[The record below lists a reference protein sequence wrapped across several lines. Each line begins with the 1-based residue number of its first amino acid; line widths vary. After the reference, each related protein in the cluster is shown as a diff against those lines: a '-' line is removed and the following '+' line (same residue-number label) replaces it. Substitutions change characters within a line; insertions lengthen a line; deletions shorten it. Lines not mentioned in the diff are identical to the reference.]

1 MAQTS
6 LDGFPNTLW
15 PQVRAQCQGRGPGA
29 RCNCSFIDEACR
41 ASFSATGQNAVIE
54 SSGHPPLTS
63 TDDEIPRIV
72 ESALEPFGDG
82 ADTVTQTCSDAARM
96 WIVDVAPARSDA
108 APMSV
113 AFGGDDLL
121 SAVVGRTWLQMFPLS
136 EDLMAE
142 LREIVESVLAGHL
155 EEAGWGSRSFANI
168 GVGEHMV
175 RVGHV
180 HLPVPWAWRLVRRFV
195 AYG

>member
-1 MAQTS
+1 M
-6 LDGFPNTLW
+6 
-15 PQVRAQCQGRGPGA
+15 
-29 RCNCSFIDEACR
+29 
-41 ASFSATGQNAVIE
+41 E

-63 TDDEIPRIV
+63 TDDEIRRIV

-82 ADTVTQTCSDAARM
+82 AATVSQTWSDAAGM

-113 AFGGDDLL
+113 AFDGDDLL
-121 SAVVGRTWLQMFPLS
+121 SVVVGRTWLEMFPLS

-142 LREIVESVLAGHL
+142 LREIVESVLAGHV
-155 EEAGWGSRSFANI
+155 EEAGGGSRSFAHI

-180 HLPVPWAWRLVRRFV
+180 HLPVPWAWRHVGRFA